1 MYEASRLFALVHP
14 YSKKSLLQADFI
26 YIILIPQDPDL
37 SQLKSSISQLVEEA
51 LKSLPDLAK
60 SPEVS
65 SVTATVE
72 RTRDARHGDF
82 TTNIAMRLAK
92 SEGKNPRDIATQI
105 IEKIPDSELVDKV
118 ELAGP
123 GFINFHVSKIGLH
136 RELARIHQEGKCYG
150 HQETRPSPKILLE
163 FVSAN
168 PTGPLH
174 VGHGRHASYGATLG
188 NLLEAAG
195 FDVDREYYVNDAG
208 RQMDI
213 LGVSVWLRLLEQQG
227 VTIGFPE
234 AAYKGDYIRQIAAGL
249 DTSGIPEVSAASLA
263 DGLPA
268 DTPDGDKEA
277 YIEALIAKGHE
288 LLGIHH
294 FQRIR
299 KQALDSILSDIE
311 ADLADFGVT
320 FDRWFFE
327 QSLTDDHL
335 IRDALLILEERGM
348 LYEKDGATWFKAS
361 EFGDEKDRVV
371 VRENGKT
378 TYFASDIAYHNDKRK
393 RGYDY
398 LLDVLGS
405 DHHGYQARV
414 RAGLEAM
421 GYDGDC
427 LEVRLMQFVSLYRAG
442 EKQSMSTRSG
452 EFVTLRQLREEVG
465 NDAARFFYVT
475 RSNDQHLDF
484 DLELAKSHSAD
495 NPVYYIQ
502 YAHARVASV
511 FRQLNE
517 KSLQYDESAGLE
529 NLDLLEEMHE
539 KSLMTSL
546 SRFPE
551 VIELAANNRA
561 PQHLVHYLRELANE
575 FHTYYNAHTFIVDN
589 DALRNARLALITAT
603 RIVIASGLKIIG
615 VSAPDSM

>member
-1 MYEASRLFALVHP
+1 M
-14 YSKKSLLQADFI
+14 
-26 YIILIPQDPDL
+26 
-37 SQLKSSISQLVEEA
+37 KSSIAQLVAQA
-51 LKSLPDLAK
+51 LASLPDLAEA
-60 SPEVS
+60 PEVTS
-65 SVTATVE
+65 ISTTVE

-92 SEGKNPRDIATQI
+92 SLGKNPREIASAI
-105 IEKIPDSELVDKV
+105 IDQLPESELVDKV
-118 ELAGP
+118 EIAGP
-123 GFINFHVSKIGLH
+123 GFINFRVSAVALH
-136 RELARIHQEGKCYG
+136 HELANVLQQGTCYG
-150 HQETRPSPKILLE
+150 HQEVRPKPRILLE

-195 FDVDREYYVNDAG
+195 YHVDREYYVNDAG

-213 LGVSVWLRLLEQQG
+213 LGVSVWLRLLEQNG
-227 VTIGFPE
+227 VTVSFPE
-234 AAYKGDYIRQIAAGL
+234 AGYKGDYVRQIATSI
-249 DTSGIPEVSAASLA
+249 DTSGIPEVSADKLA

-268 DTPDGDKEA
+268 DAPDGDKEA
-277 YIEALIAKGHE
+277 YIGALIDKGHE

-299 KQALDSILSDIE
+299 KQALDSILGDIE
-311 ADLADFGVT
+311 DDLTKFGVT

-327 QSLTDDHL
+327 QSLTDDDL
-335 IRDALLILEERGM
+335 IHDALIVLKERGM
-348 LYEKDGATWFKAS
+348 LYEKDGATWFRATDY
-361 EFGDEKDRVV
+361 GDEKDRVV
-371 VRENGKT
+371 VRANGQT
-378 TYFASDIAYHNDKRK
+378 TYFASDIAYHSDKRK
-393 RGYDY
+393 RGYDH
-398 LLDVLGS
+398 LLDILGS

-421 GYDGDC
+421 GYGGDS
-427 LEVRLMQFVSLYRAG
+427 LEVELMQFVSLYRGG

-452 EFVTLRQLREEVG
+452 EFVSLRQLREEVG
-465 NDAARFFYVT
+465 NDAARFFYVM
-475 RSNDQHLDF
+475 RSNDQHLEF
-484 DLELAKSHSAD
+484 DLELAKSRSND

-511 FRQLNE
+511 FRQLEE
-517 KSLQYDESAGLE
+517 KSLKYDQATGIE
-529 NLDLLEEMHE
+529 NFALLEEMHE
-539 KSLMTSL
+539 KSLISTL

-561 PQHLVHYLRELANE
+561 PQHLVHHLRDLANE
-575 FHTYYNAHTFIVDN
+575 FHTYYNAHTFIVDD

-603 RIVIASGLKIIG
+603 RTVIASGLTIIG
-615 VSAPDSM
+615 VSAPESM

>member
-1 MYEASRLFALVHP
+1 
-14 YSKKSLLQADFI
+14 
-26 YIILIPQDPDL
+26 
-37 SQLKSSISQLVEEA
+37 LKSSISQLVEEA
-51 LKSLPDLAK
+51 LKSLPDLAE

-65 SVTATVE
+65 SVTMTVE

-82 TTNIAMRLAK
+82 TTNIAMRLGK
-92 SEGKNPRDIATQI
+92 SEGKNPRDIATAI
-105 IEKIPDSELVDKV
+105 IEKIPESELVNKV

-123 GFINFHVSKIGLH
+123 GFINFHLSRIALH
-136 RELARIHQEGKCYG
+136 RELGEILQQGDRYG
-150 HQETRPSPKILLE
+150 HQETRPDPKILLE

-195 FDVDREYYVNDAG
+195 YDVDREYYVNDAG

-213 LGVSVWLRLLEQQG
+213 LGISVWLRLLEQNG
-227 VTIGFPE
+227 VNIGFPE
-234 AAYKGDYIRQIAAGL
+234 AGYKGDYIRQIATGL
-249 DTSGIPEVSAASLA
+249 DTNGIPEVDAAALS

-268 DTPDGDKEA
+268 DAPDGDKEE
-277 YIEALIAKGHE
+277 YIEALIAKGHD

-299 KQALDSILSDIE
+299 KQAVDSILSDIE

-327 QSLTDDHL
+327 QSLTNDHL
-335 IRDALLILEERGM
+335 IDDALKILEERGM
-348 LYEKDGATWFKAS
+348 LYKKDGATWFRATDY
-361 EFGDEKDRVV
+361 GDEKDRVV
-371 VRENGKT
+371 VRDNGLT
-378 TYFASDIAYHNDKRK
+378 TYFASDIAYHNDKRV

-421 GYDGDC
+421 GYPGDC

-511 FRQLNE
+511 FRQLAE
-517 KSLQYDESAGLE
+517 KSLQYDEPAGLD
-529 NLDLLEEMHE
+529 NLALLEEIHE
-539 KSLMTSL
+539 KSLMTTL
-546 SRFPE
+546 SRYPE
-551 VIELAANNRA
+551 VIELAAGNRA
-561 PQHLVHYLRELANE
+561 PQHLVHYLRDLANE
-575 FHTYYNAHTFIVDN
+575 FHTYYNAHQFIVED

-603 RIVIASGLKIIG
+603 RVVIASGLKILG